1 LFIDSIIFNEIPPL
15 RAMWMPIG
23 EQAEVPIL
31 GQHHDR
37 RILTGVLNIQTGT
50 YWQYFSET
58 YNQTTFQTILYYLR
72 RTWRGWHIVLF
83 LDKISAQWAKS
94 SRQFARELQIE
105 LRWLPTA
112 CPELN
117 PVDHLWRNLTK
128 DVMANEPLPNLEAT
142 LKRAW
147 SYLVD
152 LSPVG
157 RLRKAGVL
165 SGHFWLQD
173 VFPAKVRH

>member
-1 LFIDSIIFNEIPPL
+1 
-15 RAMWMPIG
+15 M
-23 EQAEVPIL
+23 
-31 GQHHDR
+31 
-37 RILTGVLNIQTGT
+37 TGVLNIQTGA

-58 YNQTTFQTILYYLR
+58 YNQTTFETILYYIR

-94 SRQFARELQIE
+94 NQHLARALQIE

-117 PVDHLWRNLTK
+117 PVDHLWRHLTK
-128 DVMANEPLPNLEAT
+128 DVLANEALPNLDAT

-147 SYLVD
+147 TYLAD
-152 LSPVG
+152 LSPCE

-165 SGHFWLQD
+165 SGRFWLQD
-173 VFPAKVRH
+173 IYPVKVRH